1 MEYNIKKELRMA
13 LLKITIMV
21 LLFSVSIYFFIIL
34 LANINY

>member
-13 LLKITIMV
+13 LLKRTIMV

>member
-1 MEYNIKKELRMA
+1 MEYNIKKELRIA
-13 LLKITIMV
+13 LLKRTIMV